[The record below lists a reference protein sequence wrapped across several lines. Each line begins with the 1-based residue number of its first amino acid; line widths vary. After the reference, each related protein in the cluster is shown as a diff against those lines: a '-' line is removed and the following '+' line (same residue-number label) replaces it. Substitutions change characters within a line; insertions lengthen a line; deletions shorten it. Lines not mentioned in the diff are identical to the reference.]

1 MADTLQFDLVSPE
14 RLLMSQSVQQVV
26 VPGSEGDMT
35 ILTDH
40 SPVMTTLRPGVLQIT
55 TEDGQAQEIFVRG
68 GFADIGPAGLTVLAE
83 KAVPMGEMTTEHIDE
98 EMRLAEEELA
108 AAGDHHERI
117 SNAQKKIGD
126 LEGFKRWKMSA

>member
-40 SPVMTTLRPGVLQIT
+40 SPVMTTLRPGVLEIT
-55 TEDGQAQEIFVRG
+55 TEDGQSQEIFVRG
-68 GFADIGPAGLTVLAE
+68 GFADIGPASLTVLAE
-83 KAVPMGEMTTEHIDE
+83 KAVPMGDMTAEHVDE
-98 EMRLAEEELA
+98 EMRLAEEELE
-108 AAGDHHERI
+108 AAGEHHERI
-117 SNAQKKIGD
+117 SSAQKKIGD
-126 LEGFKRWKMSA
+126 LESFKRWKLSA

>member
-14 RLLMSQSVQQVV
+14 RLLMSQAVQQVV

-40 SPVMTTLRPGVLQIT
+40 SPVMTTLRPGVLEIT

-68 GFADIGPAGLTVLAE
+68 GFADIGPAGMTVLAE
-83 KAVPMGEMTTEHIDE
+83 NAVPMGDMTAEHIDE
-98 EMRLAEEELA
+98 EIRLAEEELA

-126 LEGFKRWKMSA
+126 LESFKRWKMSA

>member
-14 RLLMSQSVQQVV
+14 RLLMSQAVQQVV

-40 SPVMTTLRPGVLQIT
+40 SPVMTTLRPGVLEIT

-68 GFADIGPAGLTVLAE
+68 GFADIGPAGMTVLAE
-83 KAVPMGEMTTEHIDE
+83 KAVPMGDMTAEHIDE

-108 AAGDHHERI
+108 AAGDHHERM

-126 LEGFKRWKMSA
+126 LENFKRWKMSA

>member
-1 MADTLQFDLVSPE
+1 
-14 RLLMSQSVQQVV
+14 
-26 VPGSEGDMT
+26 MT

-40 SPVMTTLRPGVLQIT
+40 SPVMTTLRPGVLEIT

-68 GFADIGPAGLTVLAE
+68 GFADIGPAGMIVLAE
-83 KAVPMGEMTTEHIDE
+83 KAVPMGDMTAEHIDE

-108 AAGDHHERI
+108 AAGDHHERM

-126 LEGFKRWKMSA
+126 LENFKRWKMSA

>member
-1 MADTLQFDLVSPE
+1 
-14 RLLMSQSVQQVV
+14 MSQSVQQVV

-40 SPVMTTLRPGVLQIT
+40 SPVMTTLRPGVLEIT

-68 GFADIGPAGLTVLAE
+68 GFADIGPEGLTVLAE
-83 KAVPMGEMTTEHIDE
+83 NAVPMEEITAEHIDE
-98 EMRLAEEELA
+98 EMRLAEEELS
-108 AAGDHHERI
+108 AAGDYHERM

-126 LEGFKRWKMSA
+126 LENFKRWKMSA

>member
-83 KAVPMGEMTTEHIDE
+83 KAVPMGEMTAEHIDE